1 MKRKKHIVFI
11 VENLSVPFDRRVWRE
26 ANVMY
31 DAGYRISVI
40 CPKGLNQDKRSKEII
55 DGIYIYRYS
64 IPLMQDS
71 KWGYIKEYLKAFFC
85 TFYLLLKINFRHKV
99 HVIHVANPLDIFFP
113 LGWIKKL
120 LRIKFIFDQH
130 DLCPESYL
138 VKYSISKSSMIYKIL
153 LWFERQTY
161 NVSDVVVSTN
171 QSIKDIAVER
181 GNIKPDNIFIVRNG
195 PDSDFKKVPVNI
207 SVKNNFKYMAAYIG
221 VMGAP
226 DGVENI
232 IYSADYL
239 INTKSYKDIFYILI
253 GYGDE
258 YENIKAIAAPV
269 IEKAKIIAAK
279 KQLPPISGEINI
291 NNTVISANFSDIT
304 EDGVYILHYGKLNS
318 ARLIS
323 AWVRHLLL
331 NLTLPDG
338 YPKNTIVIGRDPAG
352 KPGYRASPS
361 SAPGHKDECA
371 QSQQAENGDDRDDGT
386 CTDDIQTVNGKH
398 NL

>member
-258 YENIKAIAAPV
+258 YENIKALISELELSDYFSMPGRISDEDVLTILSAADVCLAPDPKNGLN
-269 IEKAKIIAAK
+269 EFHTMNKIMDYMRMGKPIVSFDLLESKYSAESAAIYVK
-279 KQLPPISGEINI
+279 
-291 NNTVISANFSDIT
+291 NNKFADFGDAII
-304 EDGVYILHYGKLNS
+304 YILENPEVALKMGTAGIERVNKFLKWEIS
-318 ARLIS
+318 KKELINAYNQLFS
-323 AWVRHLLL
+323 
-331 NLTLPDG
+331 
-338 YPKNTIVIGRDPAG
+338 I
-352 KPGYRASPS
+352 
-361 SAPGHKDECA
+361 
-371 QSQQAENGDDRDDGT
+371 
-386 CTDDIQTVNGKH
+386 
-398 NL
+398 